1 MKNSDF
7 SAIVTYQEQAREKS
21 LKDLLDLP
29 YTRVSLGLGQGEW
42 LGGARDSCDA
52 VLRDEVAE

>member
-42 LGGARDSCDA
+42 LGVPGVA
-52 VLRDEVAE
+52 VMLC